1 MTEPAYILSDDEMTL
16 VIRRRVPGG
25 VQNVT
30 LHRQDGAGP
39 FTAADVAF
47 ALSEAPRSGHRMQP
61 GQRNRTRR
69 VVTRFGTVWTHVM
82 TGPPTWR
89 LPRLKR
95 ERDGTVMAGWLRLA
109 VAVKVDRSDR
119 VDRRPADNRELART
133 PSLAAEAEEWLK
145 AMGRGQP

>member
-1 MTEPAYILSDDEMTL
+1 MTEPAYNLSDDGMTL

-47 ALSEAPRSGHRMQP
+47 ALGEAPRSGRRMQP
-61 GQRNRTRR
+61 GQRNTTRR
-69 VVTRFGTVWTHVM
+69 AETRFGTVWTHVM
-82 TGPPTWR
+82 AGPPTWR

-95 ERDGTVMAGWLRLA
+95 ERDGTLMAGWLRIA
-109 VAVKVDRSDR
+109 VAVKVDRA
-119 VDRRPADNRELART
+119 DRRPESYRELAGT

-145 AMGRGQP
+145 AMGQGRP